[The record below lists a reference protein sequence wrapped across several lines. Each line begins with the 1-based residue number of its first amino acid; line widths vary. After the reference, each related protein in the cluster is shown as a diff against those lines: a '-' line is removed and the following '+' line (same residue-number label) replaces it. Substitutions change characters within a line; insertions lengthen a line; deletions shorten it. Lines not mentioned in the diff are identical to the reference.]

1 MSLPDADMNAIPAPL
16 GRFATTHWSLVLA
29 ARDQAAPQGR
39 EALATLCLTY
49 WYPVYAYVRR
59 RGHDAHQA
67 QDLTQEFFTR
77 LLERDFLASVDRDKG
92 KFRSFLLAACKHF
105 LSNEG
110 DRARAQKRGGGQ
122 TILPLD
128 FNEAE
133 GKFAREPAHDL
144 TAEKLFDRR
153 WALTLLDQVL
163 DRLQAEYR
171 QAGKGQL
178 FERLKDSLSGDMDA
192 APYSQV
198 AAELSM
204 SEAAVKMAVH
214 RLRRRYRERLREE
227 IGQTVDDPRHVEQ
240 EIRDLFA
247 AFRP

>member
-1 MSLPDADMNAIPAPL
+1 MNSMPAPL

-39 EALATLCLTY
+39 EALAALCLAY

-59 RGHDAHQA
+59 RGYDAHQA

-92 KFRSFLLAACKHF
+92 NFRSFLLAACKHF
-105 LSNEG
+105 LANEH
-110 DRARAQKRGGGQ
+110 DRARAQKRGGQ

-128 FNEAE
+128 FNAAE

-171 QAGKGQL
+171 QTGKHQL
-178 FERLKDSLSGDMDA
+178 FERLKDCLSGDAEA
-192 APYSQV
+192 APYSQI
-198 AAELSM
+198 AAELNM
-204 SEAAVKMAVH
+204 SEAAVKMAVP
-214 RLRRRYRERLREE
+214 RLRRRYRERLRQE